1 MNSRVYNSEPTITQL
16 VGDLLADARQLMRQE
31 LALAKHEIRGE
42 IRKATGASIALG
54 AGIGLAALGGLLFII
69 AVVHLLHAVTDLPL
83 WACYG
88 IVAGLCA
95 VVGFILL
102 YLGKRQ
108 MSQIEIIPQQTVE
121 TMREN
126 VKWMKKNAIA
136 E

>member
-1 MNSRVYNSEPTITQL
+1 VNSRVYNSEPTITQL

-42 IRKATGASIALG
+42 VRKATGASIALG
-54 AGIGLAALGGLLFII
+54 TGIGLAALGGLLFII
-69 AVVHLLHAVTDLPL
+69 AVVHLLQSVTDLPL

-102 YLGKRQ
+102 YLGKEK
-108 MSQIEIIPQQTVE
+108 MSQIEIVPQQTVE

>member
-1 MNSRVYNSEPTITQL
+1 VDSRVYNSEPTFTQL
-16 VGDLLADARQLMRQE
+16 VGDLLTDLRQLMRQE

-54 AGIGLAALGGLLFII
+54 VGASLAALGGLLFVI
-69 AVVHLLHAVTDLPL
+69 ALVHLLHTVTDLPL

-95 VVGFILL
+95 VVGFLML

-108 MSQIEIIPQQTVE
+108 MAQIEIVPHQTVE
-121 TMREN
+121 TMKEN
-126 VKWMKKNAIA
+126 VKWMKKKAIA

>member
-1 MNSRVYNSEPTITQL
+1 
-16 VGDLLADARQLMRQE
+16 

-54 AGIGLAALGGLLFII
+54 VGAGLAALGGLLFII
-69 AVVHLLHAVTDLPL
+69 AVVHFLHAVTDLPL

-95 VVGFILL
+95 IFGFLMLYVG
-102 YLGKRQ
+102 KKQ
-108 MSQIEIIPQQTVE
+108 MAQIEIFPHQTMK
-121 TMREN
+121 TMKEN
-126 VKWMKKNAIA
+126 VKWMKKKAIA

>member
-1 MNSRVYNSEPTITQL
+1 
-16 VGDLLADARQLMRQE
+16 MRQE
-31 LALAKHEIRGE
+31 LALAMHEIRGE

-54 AGIGLAALGGLLFII
+54 AGVGLAALAGLLFII

-102 YLGKRQ
+102 YLGKKQ
-108 MSQIEIIPQQTVE
+108 MSQIDIVPQQTME

-126 VKWMKKNAIA
+126 VKWMQKNTIA

>member
-1 MNSRVYNSEPTITQL
+1 
-16 VGDLLADARQLMRQE
+16 VGDLLTDVRQLMRQE
-31 LALAKHEIRGE
+31 LALAKHEIHGE
-42 IRKATGASIALG
+42 IRKATSASIALG

-69 AVVHLLHAVTDLPL
+69 AVVHLLQAVTDLPL

-108 MSQIEIIPQQTVE
+108 MSQIEIVPQQTVE

>member
-102 YLGKRQ
+102 YLGKKQ
-108 MSQIEIIPQQTVE
+108 MSQIDIVPQQTLE

-126 VKWMKKNAIA
+126 VKWMKKKAIA